1 MSDDLVYAER
11 LATGDAAGLL
21 VLHHGRG
28 ADEFALLPLADM
40 LDPQLR
46 LHVVTPRAP
55 LALADESG
63 FHWYVSRRVGYP
75 DADTFHDAYRALAR
89 LHDRVWERFGV
100 APDQTVLGGFS
111 LGSGMSYSLGLG
123 ADRPPPAGI
132 LAFSGA
138 IPAVDGWKPD
148 VPRSTGARTIRPD
161 RGRRVGT
168 RRESASG
175 RRRHARRV
183 PRIGSGPRR
192 RPCTHPGRRR
202 VARARDPV
210 NEVAEQ

>member
-148 VPRSTGARTIRPD
+148 VPRSTAVFAAHGRSDPIVDVALARAANQLLD
-161 RGRRVGT
+161 DAGMHVEY
-168 RRESASG
+168 RESDLG
-175 RRRHARRV
+175 HAVDPAHIRAAAEWLERV
-183 PRIGSGPRR
+183 IP
-192 RPCTHPGRRR
+192 
-202 VARARDPV
+202 
-210 NEVAEQ
+210 